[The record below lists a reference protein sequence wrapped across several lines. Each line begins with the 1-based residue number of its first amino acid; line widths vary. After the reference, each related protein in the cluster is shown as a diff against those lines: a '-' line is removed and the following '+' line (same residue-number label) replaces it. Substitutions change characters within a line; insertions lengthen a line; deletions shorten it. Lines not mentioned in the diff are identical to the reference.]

1 MMYIGFSNYSNKFY
15 AKIFCKK
22 YKHCAPIQVNKNNAT
37 IYQFVRIN
45 KIVKINIKKND
56 LKLLKRHGWIFVKC
70 PANIKEENNTPLCL
84 TCVQFTKR
92 TCGIKNKK
100 IQTPQKLLDYLNKK

>member
-1 MMYIGFSNYSNKFY
+1 MLYIGFSNYSNKFY

-22 YKHCAPIQVNKNNAT
+22 YKHCAPILVNKNNAT

-45 KIVKINIKKND
+45 KIIKSD
-56 LKLLKRHGWIFVKC
+56 LKLLERHGWIFVKYHT
-70 PANIKEENNTPLCL
+70 NIKGNNSPLCL

-92 TCGIKNKK
+92 ACGIKNTK
-100 IQTPQKLLDYLNKK
+100 IQTPQKLLDYLNNK